1 MTTRVHVTMP
11 LPREERAMVLL
22 RWLSTVVLSLYAL
35 FGLISAYR
43 AWVQVKSLD
52 LRVST
57 RELRPGASITVEAVS
72 WARTTVTVRVELV
85 QDGRSDTLE
94 VLRIPSNH
102 VASLDPRTRAA
113 RRSIVLGEQRLR
125 RVHTGQAMI
134 RASAIGGPQW
144 LRTPPPLIRIL
155 PVVIVGT

>member
-1 MTTRVHVTMP
+1 MTTRIHVTMP
-11 LPREERAMVLL
+11 LPPEARPMVAL
-22 RWLSTVVLSLYAL
+22 RWISTVVLTLYAF

-43 AWVQVKSLD
+43 AWVQVKRLD

-57 RELRPGASITVEAVS
+57 RALVPGSSITVDAVS

-85 QDGRSDTLE
+85 QDGRRDTLQL
-94 VLRIPSNH
+94 VRIPSNH

-113 RRSIVLGEQRLR
+113 HVFIVFDANRLQRFHL
-125 RVHTGQAMI
+125 GQATI

-144 LRTPPPLIRIL
+144 LRTPPPLIRTL